1 MTQKKKADSKKADG
15 DKEKVAEKVAVD
27 LEGIADRTIR
37 LTPNS
42 SALADMYLTPDGE
55 TLYYITSFEKGYDLW
70 KAKPRKGMSAR

>member
-1 MTQKKKADSKKADG
+1 M
-15 DKEKVAEKVAVD
+15 AEKVAVD

-55 TLYYITSFEKGYDLW
+55 TLYYITSFENGYDLW
-70 KAKPRKGMSAR
+70 KAKPRSFLRNCIRTGRSWLSMQI